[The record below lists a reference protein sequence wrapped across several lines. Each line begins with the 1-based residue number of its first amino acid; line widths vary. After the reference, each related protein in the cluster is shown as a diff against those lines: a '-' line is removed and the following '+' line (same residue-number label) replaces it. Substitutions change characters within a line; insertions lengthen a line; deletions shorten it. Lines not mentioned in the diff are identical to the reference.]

1 MNSYG
6 GSFVGTENSAGW
18 FNGSS
23 GGKVKVLLR
32 EVEAC
37 RVCTKRFLSLYPIS
51 SCSEHAGLD
60 SF

>member
-1 MNSYG
+1 MNYYG
-6 GSFVGTENSAGW
+6 GNFVGTGNSTGW

-37 RVCTKRFLSLYPIS
+37 KVCTKRFLSLYPLS